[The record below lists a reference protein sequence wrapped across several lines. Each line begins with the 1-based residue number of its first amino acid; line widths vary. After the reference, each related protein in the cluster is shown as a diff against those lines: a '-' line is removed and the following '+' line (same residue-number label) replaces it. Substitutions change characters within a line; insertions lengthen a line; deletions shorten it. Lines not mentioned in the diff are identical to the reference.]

1 MLNIGIIGCGK
12 IAQVRHLPEYEQN
25 PGARIAGLYDLNQE
39 RAQTLA
45 AQYGAKVYPS
55 YEALLADPAIDAV
68 SVCSANVSHAEIT
81 VAALEAGKVSC
92 YVTDFPNPKSAQMKH
107 AVTIPHLGA
116 STEESEDNCARM
128 AVEELMDF
136 LENGNIRNSACDM
149 GVCRCAS
156 RVTVMHLNIPNM
168 IGQITGTLASG
179 NVNITDMTNKSR
191 DKVAYT
197 MLDLETP
204 ADEITIRTLNA
215 IKGVLRVRV
224 IR

>member
-1 MLNIGIIGCGK
+1 
-12 IAQVRHLPEYEQN
+12 
-25 PGARIAGLYDLNQE
+25 
-39 RAQTLA
+39 
-45 AQYGAKVYPS
+45 
-55 YEALLADPAIDAV
+55 
-68 SVCSANVSHAEIT
+68 
-81 VAALEAGKVSC
+81 
-92 YVTDFPNPKSAQMKH
+92 MKH

-136 LENGNIRNSACDM
+136 LENGNIRNSVNYPACDM

-156 RVTVMHLNIPNM
+156 RVTVMHLNIM
-168 IGQITGTLASG
+168 AAE
-179 NVNITDMTNKSR
+179 NVNISDMTNKSR

-204 ADEITIRTLNA
+204 ADEITIQKLNA